1 MKLKKFTKKDRYG
14 NMTSFEFDVADG
26 QMEVP
31 PMLAMIPEYDHPG
44 EPKGTDTVPAW
55 LTPGEFVVNKE
66 ATDMYGPIIEKMND
80 HGRKIQ
86 DMKPEYANEGKKI
99 ENKKAIYSYL
109 KENHFPNND
118 KAIAGIL
125 GQIDHETGGTFN
137 WKEKEKGGFGGHGL
151 FMFTKGSKNNP
162 RQFES
167 FQKYLNDNN
176 RSDSMEAQLDYF
188 VDSIRKPGAVPNPDG
203 SGYYIGAGN
212 AAVLNEML
220 ADPDIPLT
228 AEQEVKMNP
237 EKFNFDSPG
246 PVPAPRNNLSTQL
259 MARQINPGD
268 TQSIASRSEDTMK
281 AMNEIESGMY
291 NDPSL
296 FSRVFGG
303 LFSGSDQQK
312 DDSISNVNEQ
322 NTKNPYIPSSTRSRG
337 MEEGGVVYANLGQN
351 IPRGLVDFPSD
362 RNLEEEINRLLPGA
376 EDMVY
381 KAGAGRGD
389 SDDLGSATP
398 IFKDNVP
405 TTNNPPV
412 PPVNNDLINMM
423 TNDDGSVGGM
433 MVNTALF
440 DDKGKRRV
448 PVSDSRAD
456 EMNALALEQEKEA
469 KKKAAKD
476 LMAKAGLGDN
486 KVITPA
492 GSLFSDFA
500 AMPEGYAGTNSFED
514 LKADKAAN
522 AAVAESN
529 LNNAVET
536 GNDALIE
543 SAAAQVEDAG
553 KGVAVVNITE
563 ATNVTNNA
571 EQKSKQAVNNV
582 NALKE
587 KLNVAENKKNDAIN
601 SGKSQTVINAYDQ
614 VVANTKAELDAAENN
629 VITTQNNLKAAQEN
643 ENNVIDSSGL
653 SASEIAFEDGADD
666 TSTTSKSKEV
676 KISDTLNA
684 LIDQNKNAE
693 GPSSDQPGKNANDAD
708 VKKAGEE
715 ESNKKDEDG
724 KTLKDKTKSFLGNL
738 FGSLFDSQELGRMAV
753 MYLGSRA
760 MGYSHEG
767 SLAFAGKNY
776 INRVDAKVA
785 AAEKFARDNVGKFKL
800 KSLELYKK
808 TRKLTDLEPIGAPVE
823 RQGSYKTFYGKSK
836 TGENIKIQAEKVKV
850 GDNFYWHDSKGN
862 IVDGTIF
869 KENAYDVVGT
879 KEYNDRVR
887 TTTKQLAEIIK
898 ENRLKI
904 SKENKPLKYATD
916 ITPTE
921 GGGQA
926 AEWAIKNG
934 VPAERVYSLVAMA
947 MEDANQMAMQTGER
961 IKSIEPFLNSLVI
974 REQTSM
980 PDLFVS
986 HIDNKGKDNEQKIPV
1001 STESFQ
1007 TLNDDIYYVMQK
1019 IGGKGSQFN
1028 LTNQYYTQAAT
1039 DWMALDEDTKKSW
1052 NGKARK
1058 GIENGF
1064 MLWVQNDLATF
1075 LAKQ

>member
-151 FMFTKGSKNNP
+151 FMFTKGSKDNP
-162 RQFES
+162 RQYES

-188 VDSIRKPGAVPNPDG
+188 VDSIRTPGAVPNPDG

-220 ADPDIPLT
+220 ADPNIPLT

-303 LFSGSDQQK
+303 FLSGSNQQK

-322 NTKNPYIPSSTRSRG
+322 NTKNPYKSSFVVAKNRGGEIPRYLAPG
-337 MEEGGVVYANLGQN
+337 DKVDEEDNMYSANQLDEVYPGIGKAFHPDPTINKALQEATAAVKKDTTDRENLGN
-351 IPRGLVDFPSD
+351 VASGVSI
-362 RNLEEEINRLLPGA
+362 
-376 EDMVY
+376 
-381 KAGAGRGD
+381 D
-389 SDDLGSATP
+389 S
-398 IFKDNVP
+398 
-405 TTNNPPV
+405 PV
-412 PPVNNDLINMM
+412 PPVP
-423 TNDDGSVGGM
+423 SV
-433 MVNTALF
+433 NI
-440 DDKGKRRV
+440 
-448 PVSDSRAD
+448 
-456 EMNALALEQEKEA
+456 EE

-476 LMAKAGLGDN
+476 LMAKVGLGDN

-500 AMPEGYAGTNSFED
+500 AMPESSAGITSFED

-522 AAVAESN
+522 AAVAENN

-543 SAAAQVEDAG
+543 SAATQVEDAG
-553 KGVAVVNITE
+553 KGAAVVNITE

-571 EQKSKQAVNNV
+571 EQKNKQAVDNV
-582 NALKE
+582 NTLKE
-587 KLNVAENKKNDAIN
+587 KLDTAQKKKNDAIT
-601 SGKSQTVINAYDQ
+601 SGKSETVVNAYDQ
-614 VVANTKAELDAAENN
+614 VVTNTKAELDAAENN
-629 VITTQNNLKAAQEN
+629 VITTQDNLKAAQEN

-666 TSTTSKSKEV
+666 TSTTTKSKEV

-836 TGENIKIQAEKVKV
+836 TGENIKIQAEKVKI
-850 GDNFYWHDSKGN
+850 GDSFYWHDSKGN
-862 IVDGTIF
+862 IVDGTVF
-869 KENAYDVVGT
+869 KENAYDVKGT
-879 KEYNDRVR
+879 KEYDDRIR
-887 TTTKQLAEIIK
+887 TTTKQLSEIIK

-904 SKENKPLKYATD
+904 SKEGKPLKYATD
-916 ITPTE
+916 ISPME

-926 AEWAIKNG
+926 AEWAVKNG
-934 VPAERVYSLVAMA
+934 VSPEKVYSLVAMA

-961 IKSIEPFLNSLVI
+961 IQSIEPFLNSLVI

-986 HIDNKGKDNEQKIPV
+986 HIDNEGKDNEQKIPV

>member
-66 ATDMYGPIIEKMND
+66 ATDIYGPIIEKMND

-125 GQIDHETGGTFN
+125 GQIDHETGGTFD

-151 FMFTKGSKNNP
+151 FMFTKGSKDNP
-162 RQFES
+162 RQYES

-220 ADPDIPLT
+220 ADPNIPLT

-237 EKFNFDSPG
+237 EKFNFDSLG

-303 LFSGSDQQK
+303 FLSGSNQQK

-322 NTKNPYIPSSTRSRG
+322 NTKNPYKSSFVVAKNRGGEIPQYLEDG
-337 MEEGGVVYANLGQN
+337 DEVYPGIGKVFHPDPTINKALQEATAAVKKDTTDIENLGN
-351 IPRGLVDFPSD
+351 VASGVSI
-362 RNLEEEINRLLPGA
+362 
-376 EDMVY
+376 
-381 KAGAGRGD
+381 D
-389 SDDLGSATP
+389 S
-398 IFKDNVP
+398 
-405 TTNNPPV
+405 PV
-412 PPVNNDLINMM
+412 PPVP
-423 TNDDGSVGGM
+423 SV
-433 MVNTALF
+433 NI
-440 DDKGKRRV
+440 
-448 PVSDSRAD
+448 
-456 EMNALALEQEKEA
+456 EE

-476 LMAKAGLGDN
+476 LMAKVGLGDN
-486 KVITPA
+486 KVITPS

-500 AMPEGYAGTNSFED
+500 AMPEGFAGTNSFED

-522 AAVAESN
+522 AAVAENN

-553 KGVAVVNITE
+553 KGAAVVNITE

-571 EQKSKQAVNNV
+571 EQKNKQAVDNV
-582 NALKE
+582 NTLKE
-587 KLNVAENKKNDAIN
+587 KLDTAEKKKNDAIT
-601 SGKSQTVINAYDQ
+601 SGKSETVINAYDQ
-614 VVANTKAELDAAENN
+614 VVTNTKAELDDAENN
-629 VITTQNNLKAAQEN
+629 VITTQDNLKAAQEN
-643 ENNVIDSSGL
+643 ENNVIGSSGL

-715 ESNKKDEDG
+715 EGNKKDEDG

-823 RQGSYKTFYGKSK
+823 RQAVYKTFYGKSK

-986 HIDNKGKDNEQKIPV
+986 HIDNEGKDNEQKIPV

-1028 LTNQYYTQAAT
+1028 LTNQYYTQAAK

>member
-1 MKLKKFTKKDRYG
+1 MKG
-14 NMTSFEFDVADG
+14 
-26 QMEVP
+26 
-31 PMLAMIPEYDHPG
+31 
-44 EPKGTDTVPAW
+44 DT
-55 LTPGEFVVNKE
+55 N
-66 ATDMYGPIIEKMND
+66 I
-80 HGRKIQ
+80 
-86 DMKPEYANEGKKI
+86 
-99 ENKKAIYSYL
+99 
-109 KENHFPNND
+109 
-118 KAIAGIL
+118 
-125 GQIDHETGGTFN
+125 
-137 WKEKEKGGFGGHGL
+137 
-151 FMFTKGSKNNP
+151 
-162 RQFES
+162 
-167 FQKYLNDNN
+167 KYLNDNN

-281 AMNEIESGMY
+281 AMSEIESGMY
-291 NDPSL
+291 NNPSL

-362 RNLEEEINRLLPGA
+362 RNLEEEVNRLLPGA
-376 EDMVY
+376 ENMVY

-389 SDDLGSATP
+389 SDDLGSATS

-405 TTNNPPV
+405 V
-412 PPVNNDLINMM
+412 LDL
-423 TNDDGSVGGM
+423 
-433 MVNTALF
+433 
-440 DDKGKRRV
+440 
-448 PVSDSRAD
+448 RAD
-456 EMNALALEQEKEA
+456 EMNALALEQEKEN

-500 AMPEGYAGTNSFED
+500 AMPEGYSGTDSFED

-543 SAAAQVEDAG
+543 SAATQVEDAG

-571 EQKSKQAVNNV
+571 EQKSKQAVDNV
-582 NALKE
+582 NTLKE
-587 KLNVAENKKNDAIN
+587 KLNVAEKKKNDAIN
-601 SGKSQTVINAYDQ
+601 SGKSETVINAYDQ

-666 TSTTSKSKEV
+666 TSTTSKNKEV
-676 KISDTLNA
+676 KISNTLNT
-684 LIDQNKNAE
+684 LIEQNKNAE
-693 GPSSDQPGKNANDAD
+693 GPSSDQPGTNANDAD

-715 ESNKKDEDG
+715 EGNKKDEDG

-738 FGSLFDSQELGRMAV
+738 FGSLFDGQELGRMAV

-760 MGYSHEG
+760 MG
-767 SLAFAGKNY
+767 
-776 INRVDAKVA
+776 
-785 AAEKFARDNVGKFKL
+785 
-800 KSLELYKK
+800 
-808 TRKLTDLEPIGAPVE
+808 
-823 RQGSYKTFYGKSK
+823 
-836 TGENIKIQAEKVKV
+836 
-850 GDNFYWHDSKGN
+850 
-862 IVDGTIF
+862 
-869 KENAYDVVGT
+869 
-879 KEYNDRVR
+879 
-887 TTTKQLAEIIK
+887 
-898 ENRLKI
+898 
-904 SKENKPLKYATD
+904 
-916 ITPTE
+916 
-921 GGGQA
+921 
-926 AEWAIKNG
+926 
-934 VPAERVYSLVAMA
+934 
-947 MEDANQMAMQTGER
+947 
-961 IKSIEPFLNSLVI
+961 
-974 REQTSM
+974 
-980 PDLFVS
+980 
-986 HIDNKGKDNEQKIPV
+986 
-1001 STESFQ
+1001 
-1007 TLNDDIYYVMQK
+1007 
-1019 IGGKGSQFN
+1019 
-1028 LTNQYYTQAAT
+1028 
-1039 DWMALDEDTKKSW
+1039 
-1052 NGKARK
+1052 
-1058 GIENGF
+1058 
-1064 MLWVQNDLATF
+1064 
-1075 LAKQ
+1075 

>member
-151 FMFTKGSKNNP
+151 FMFTKGSKNKAGEFIP
-162 RQFES
+162 RQYES
-167 FQKYLNDNN
+167 FQKYLKDNN

-188 VDSIRKPGAVPNPDG
+188 VDSIRTPGAVPNPDG

-237 EKFNFDSPG
+237 EKFNFDSLG

-259 MARQINPGD
+259 MTRQINPGD
-268 TQSIASRSEDTMK
+268 TKSIASRSEDTMK
-281 AMNEIESGMY
+281 AMSEIESGMY
-291 NDPSL
+291 NNPSL

-337 MEEGGVVYANLGQN
+337 MEEGGVVYANLGQD

-362 RNLEEEINRLLPGA
+362 RNLEEEVNRLLPGA
-376 EDMVY
+376 ENMVY

-405 TTNNPPV
+405 V
-412 PPVNNDLINMM
+412 LDL
-423 TNDDGSVGGM
+423 
-433 MVNTALF
+433 
-440 DDKGKRRV
+440 
-448 PVSDSRAD
+448 RAD
-456 EMNALALEQEKEA
+456 EMNALALEQEKEN

-476 LMAKAGLGDN
+476 LMVKAGLGDN

-500 AMPEGYAGTNSFED
+500 AMPEGYSGTDSFED

-543 SAAAQVEDAG
+543 SAATQVEDAG

-571 EQKSKQAVNNV
+571 EQKNKQAVDNV
-582 NALKE
+582 NTLKE
-587 KLNVAENKKNDAIN
+587 KLNVAEKKKNDAIN
-601 SGKSQTVINAYDQ
+601 SGKSETVINAYDQ

-666 TSTTSKSKEV
+666 TSTTSKNKEV
-676 KISDTLNA
+676 KISNTLNT
-684 LIDQNKNAE
+684 LIEQNKNAE
-693 GPSSDQPGKNANDAD
+693 GPGSDQPGKNANEAD
-708 VKKAGEE
+708 VKKAGDDAG
-715 ESNKKDEDG
+715 NKKDEDG

-776 INRVDAKVA
+776 LNRVDAKVA
-785 AAEKFARDNVGKFKL
+785 AAEKVARDNVGKFKL

-836 TGENIKIQAEKVKV
+836 TGESIKIQAEKVKI

-934 VPAERVYSLVAMA
+934 VPAEKVYSLVAMA

-986 HIDNKGKDNEQKIPV
+986 HIDNEGKDNEQKIPV

-1028 LTNQYYTQAAT
+1028 LINQYYTQAAT

>member
-66 ATDMYGPIIEKMND
+66 ATDIYGPIIEKMND

-151 FMFTKGSKNNP
+151 FMFTKGSKDNP

-167 FQKYLNDNN
+167 FQKYLKDNN

-237 EKFNFDSPG
+237 EKFNFDSLG

-291 NDPSL
+291 SDPSL

-337 MEEGGVVYANLGQN
+337 MEEGGVVYANLGQD

-362 RNLEEEINRLLPGA
+362 RNLEEEVNRLLPGA
-376 EDMVY
+376 ENMVY

-412 PPVNNDLINMM
+412 PSVNI
-423 TNDDGSVGGM
+423 
-433 MVNTALF
+433 
-440 DDKGKRRV
+440 
-448 PVSDSRAD
+448 
-456 EMNALALEQEKEA
+456 EE

-476 LMAKAGLGDN
+476 LMAKVGLGDN
-486 KVITPA
+486 KVITPS

-500 AMPEGYAGTNSFED
+500 AMPEGSAGTNSFED

-522 AAVAESN
+522 AAVAENN

-536 GNDALIE
+536 GNEALIE

-571 EQKSKQAVNNV
+571 EQKNKQAVDNV
-582 NALKE
+582 NTLKE
-587 KLNVAENKKNDAIN
+587 KLDTAQKKKNDAIT
-601 SGKSQTVINAYDQ
+601 SGKSETVVNAYEQ

-629 VITTQNNLKAAQEN
+629 VITTQDNLKAAQEN
-643 ENNVIDSSGL
+643 ENNVIGSSGL

-715 ESNKKDEDG
+715 EGNKKDEDG

-980 PDLFVS
+980 PDLFIS
-986 HIDNKGKDNEQKIPV
+986 HIDNEGKDNEQKIPV

-1019 IGGKGSQFN
+1019 IGSKGSQFN
-1028 LTNQYYTQAAT
+1028 LTNQYYTQAAK

>member
-151 FMFTKGSKNNP
+151 FMFTKGSKNKAGEFIP
-162 RQFES
+162 RQYES
-167 FQKYLNDNN
+167 FQKYLKDNN

-188 VDSIRKPGAVPNPDG
+188 VDSIRTPGAVPNPDG

-237 EKFNFDSPG
+237 EKFNFDSLG

-268 TQSIASRSEDTMK
+268 TKSIASRSEDTMK
-281 AMNEIESGMY
+281 AMSEIESGMY
-291 NDPSL
+291 NNPSL

-337 MEEGGVVYANLGQN
+337 MEEGGVVYANLGQD

-362 RNLEEEINRLLPGA
+362 RNLEEEVNRLLPGA
-376 EDMVY
+376 ENMVY

-405 TTNNPPV
+405 V
-412 PPVNNDLINMM
+412 LDL
-423 TNDDGSVGGM
+423 
-433 MVNTALF
+433 
-440 DDKGKRRV
+440 
-448 PVSDSRAD
+448 RAD
-456 EMNALALEQEKEA
+456 EMNALALEQEKEN

-500 AMPEGYAGTNSFED
+500 AMPEGYSGTDSFED

-543 SAAAQVEDAG
+543 SAATQVEDAG

-571 EQKSKQAVNNV
+571 EQKNKQAVDNV
-582 NALKE
+582 NTLKE
-587 KLNVAENKKNDAIN
+587 KLNVAEKKKNDAIN
-601 SGKSQTVINAYDQ
+601 SGKSETVINAYDQ

-666 TSTTSKSKEV
+666 TSTTSKNKEV
-676 KISDTLNA
+676 KISNTLNT
-684 LIDQNKNAE
+684 LIEQNKNAE
-693 GPSSDQPGKNANDAD
+693 GPGSDQPGNNANEAD

-715 ESNKKDEDG
+715 EGNKKDEDG

-836 TGENIKIQAEKVKV
+836 TGESIKIQAEKVKI

-934 VPAERVYSLVAMA
+934 VPAEKVYSLVAMA

-986 HIDNKGKDNEQKIPV
+986 HIDNEGKDNEQKIPV

-1028 LTNQYYTQAAT
+1028 LINQYYTQAAT

>member
-66 ATDMYGPIIEKMND
+66 ATDIYGPIIEKMND

-151 FMFTKGSKNNP
+151 FMFTKGSKNKAGEFIP
-162 RQFES
+162 RQYES
-167 FQKYLNDNN
+167 FQKYLKDNN

-237 EKFNFDSPG
+237 EKFNFDSLG

-337 MEEGGVVYANLGQN
+337 MEEGGVVYANLGQD

-362 RNLEEEINRLLPGA
+362 RNLEEEVNRLLPGA
-376 EDMVY
+376 ENMVY

-412 PPVNNDLINMM
+412 PSVNI
-423 TNDDGSVGGM
+423 
-433 MVNTALF
+433 
-440 DDKGKRRV
+440 
-448 PVSDSRAD
+448 
-456 EMNALALEQEKEA
+456 EE

-476 LMAKAGLGDN
+476 LMANVGLGDN

-522 AAVAESN
+522 AAVAENN

-536 GNDALIE
+536 GNEALIE

-571 EQKSKQAVNNV
+571 EQKNKQAVDNV
-582 NALKE
+582 NTLKE
-587 KLNVAENKKNDAIN
+587 KLDTAQKKKNDAIT
-601 SGKSQTVINAYDQ
+601 SGKSETVVNAYEQ

-629 VITTQNNLKAAQEN
+629 VITTQDNLKAAQEN
-643 ENNVIDSSGL
+643 ENNVIGSSGL

-715 ESNKKDEDG
+715 EGNKKDEDG

-986 HIDNKGKDNEQKIPV
+986 HIDNEGKDNEQKIPV

-1019 IGGKGSQFN
+1019 IGSKGSQFN
-1028 LTNQYYTQAAT
+1028 LTNQYYTQAAK